1 MDEDQGECDA
11 TDEFILK
18 MAHSS
23 NNLFPGNSF
32 ELNSATLSDD
42 SGFVPHTN
50 SSISSGSSRGVG
62 LCRFEF
68 EVICNYKG
76 ERCSWIF
83 FKFCCFFCS
92 WQKVMLKCRNLIH

>member
-1 MDEDQGECDA
+1 MEEEQSADCDA
-11 TDEFILK
+11 SDEFILK
-18 MAHSS
+18 MAFS
-23 NNLFPGNSF
+23 NTNLFSGNSF

-68 EVICNYKG
+68 EVSYYFVARCCVICSTFNS
-76 ERCSWIF
+76 RFS
-83 FKFCCFFCS
+83 FCMS
-92 WQKVMLKCRNLIH
+92 I